1 MNKVKRIIGI
11 SALAISVFV
20 PVLAVQASGIASQD
34 ASAAQVPT
42 PAASEP
48 PASAP
53 ASAPPASAPE
63 SAPAASELP
72 QTTLPVE
79 AIAAP
84 PPPAEL
90 PAFDMAATAARFNA
104 LVGEAD
110 RLTTLRTL
118 TPEAVQGALL
128 STARLSSTGI
138 SEGAASY
145 AVLSAAAHAPF
156 ASSLQTAVNLLG
168 RDAVMERL
176 KTDPEAFLGLVA
188 SSQEAATIA
197 SGVMADSLVKMDKAS
212 TLLGEAAYSVQKE
225 AWAQRE
231 VDAQLVLTAHRAAS
245 TSAVELSPLGAS
257 DMRNTRAEVPL
268 DKRFLVAAAY
278 HVLGDDVASTK
289 LISRTSGKMCMNRV
303 QLNVRQCLA
312 ASRYPYEH
320 LFCLSR
326 HSFQESS
333 GCVRDAIK

>member
-1 MNKVKRIIGI
+1 MRLEVREVKRIIGV
-11 SALAISVFV
+11 SALAISVCV
-20 PVLAVQASGIASQD
+20 PVWAVQASGFEPPVD
-34 ASAAQVPT
+34 ATT
-42 PAASEP
+42 PQAVMSEP
-48 PASAP
+48 SSTAPIPVPAGEAAP
-53 ASAPPASAPE
+53 
-63 SAPAASELP
+63 P
-72 QTTLPVE
+72 QTTPPPE

-84 PPPAEL
+84 PPVPVEV

-118 TPEAVQGALL
+118 TPEAVQGALM
-128 STARLSSTGI
+128 STARLSSSGI

-145 AVLSAAAHAPF
+145 AVLSASAHAPF

-168 RDAVMERL
+168 RDAVLDRL
-176 KTDPEAFLGLVA
+176 KNDPEAFLGLVA
-188 SSQEAATIA
+188 SSNEAATIA
-197 SGVMADSLVKMDKAS
+197 SGVMADSLAKMDKA
-212 TLLGEAAYSVQKE
+212 TQVLGDAAYSVQKE

-231 VDAQLVLTAHRAAS
+231 MDPQLVLAAHRTAS
-245 TSAVELSPLGAS
+245 TSPADISPLAAS
-257 DMRNTRAEVPL
+257 DMRNTRAELPL

-278 HVLGDDVASTK
+278 HILGDDVTSTK
-289 LISRTSGKMCMNRV
+289 LIAKPAGKMCMNRV

-320 LFCLSR
+320 LFCLAR

-333 GCVRDAIK
+333 GCVRDTIK

>member
-1 MNKVKRIIGI
+1 MRLEVREVKRIIGV
-11 SALAISVFV
+11 SALAISVCV
-20 PVLAVQASGIASQD
+20 PVWAVQASGF
-34 ASAAQVPT
+34 
-42 PAASEP
+42 EP
-48 PASAP
+48 PAEGATPTAVRSEP
-53 ASAPPASAPE
+53 S
-63 SAPAASELP
+63 PAAPSLVPAADAAPP
-72 QTTLPVE
+72 QTTLPPE

-84 PPPAEL
+84 PPVPVEV

-118 TPEAVQGALL
+118 TPEAVQGALM
-128 STARLSSTGI
+128 STARLSSSGI

-145 AVLSAAAHAPF
+145 AVLSASAHAPF

-168 RDAVMERL
+168 RDAVLERL
-176 KTDPEAFLGLVA
+176 KSDPEAFLGLVA
-188 SSQEAATIA
+188 SSNEAATIA
-197 SGVMADSLVKMDKAS
+197 SGVMADSLAKMDKA
-212 TLLGEAAYSVQKE
+212 TQVLGDAAYSVQKE

-231 VDAQLVLTAHRAAS
+231 MDPQLVLAAHRTAS
-245 TSAVELSPLGAS
+245 TSPADISPLAAS
-257 DMRNTRAEVPL
+257 DMRNTRAEIPL

-278 HVLGDDVASTK
+278 HILGDDVTSTK
-289 LISRTSGKMCMNRV
+289 LIAKPAGKMCMNRV

-320 LFCLSR
+320 LFCLAR

-333 GCVRDAIK
+333 GCVRDTIK

>member
-1 MNKVKRIIGI
+1 MKRIIGV
-11 SALAISVFV
+11 SALAIAVCL
-20 PVLAVQASGIASQD
+20 PILAVQASGFEPPEGSPAQAPAPAAKEPLS
-34 ASAAQVPT
+34 AATAPEAAQVP
-42 PAASEP
+42 P
-48 PASAP
+48 
-53 ASAPPASAPE
+53 
-63 SAPAASELP
+63 
-72 QTTLPVE
+72 TTLPPE
-79 AIAAP
+79 AIAAAP
-84 PPPAEL
+84 PPVEV

-110 RLTTLRTL
+110 RLTSLRAL
-118 TPEAVQGALL
+118 SPEAVQSALL
-128 STARLSSTGI
+128 STARLSSSGI

-145 AVLSAAAHAPF
+145 AVLSASAHAPF

-168 RDAVMERL
+168 RDAVFERL
-176 KTDPEAFLGLVA
+176 KADPEAFLGLVA

-197 SGVMADSLVKMDKAS
+197 SGVMADSLAKMDKAS
-212 TLLGEAAYSVQKE
+212 EVLSEAAYSVQKE

-231 VDAQLVLTAHRAAS
+231 MDAQLILAAHRTAS
-245 TSAVELSPLGAS
+245 TTPVELSPLGAS

-289 LISRTSGKMCMNRV
+289 LVARVSGKMCMNRV

-320 LFCLSR
+320 LFCLAR

-333 GCVRDAIK
+333 GCVRDAIR

>member
-1 MNKVKRIIGI
+1 MRLEVTKVKRIIAI
-11 SALAISVFV
+11 SALAVCVFL
-20 PVLAVQASGIASQD
+20 PVLAVQASGLEPQD
-34 ASAAQVPT
+34 AGSSQVPVPT
-42 PAASEP
+42 TGEP
-48 PASAP
+48 PANVPVPEVGAV
-53 ASAPPASAPE
+53 PP
-63 SAPAASELP
+63 
-72 QTTLPVE
+72 TTLPPE
-79 AIAAP
+79 AIVTP
-84 PPPAEL
+84 LPPAEV

-118 TPEAVQGALL
+118 TPEAVEGALL
-128 STARLSSTGI
+128 STARLSSSGI

-145 AVLSAAAHAPF
+145 AVLSASAHAPF

-168 RDAVMERL
+168 RDAVLERL
-176 KTDPEAFLGLVA
+176 KSDPEAFLGLVA
-188 SSQEAATIA
+188 SSNEAATIA
-197 SGVMADSLVKMDKAS
+197 SGVMADSLAKMDKAS
-212 TLLGEAAYSVQKE
+212 QILGDAAYSVQKE

-231 VDAQLVLTAHRAAS
+231 MDPQLILAAHRTAS
-245 TSAVELSPLGAS
+245 TSPVELSPLGAS
-257 DMRNTRAEVPL
+257 DMRNTRAEAPL

-278 HVLGDDVASTK
+278 HVLGDDVTSTK
-289 LISRTSGKMCMNRV
+289 LIARTGGKMCMNRV

-320 LFCLSR
+320 LFCLAR

>member
-1 MNKVKRIIGI
+1 MKRIIGI
-11 SALAISVFV
+11 SALLVSVFV
-20 PVLAVQASGIASQD
+20 PVLAVQAYGIASQD
-34 ASAAQVPT
+34 AGATQVPT
-42 PAASEP
+42 PAATET
-48 PASAP
+48 PANAP
-53 ASAPPASAPE
+53 APEAAP
-63 SAPAASELP
+63 APAASELP

-84 PPPAEL
+84 LPLAEL

-128 STARLSSTGI
+128 STARLSSAGI

-212 TLLGEAAYSVQKE
+212 AILGEAAYSVQKE

-231 VDAQLVLTAHRAAS
+231 VDAQLILAAHRTAS
-245 TSAVELSPLGAS
+245 ISAVELSPL
-257 DMRNTRAEVPL
+257 
-268 DKRFLVAAAY
+268 AA
-278 HVLGDDVASTK
+278 
-289 LISRTSGKMCMNRV
+289 
-303 QLNVRQCLA
+303 
-312 ASRYPYEH
+312 
-320 LFCLSR
+320 
-326 HSFQESS
+326 
-333 GCVRDAIK
+333 

>member
-1 MNKVKRIIGI
+1 VNKVKRIIGI
-11 SALAISVFV
+11 SALVISVFV

-34 ASAAQVPT
+34 ASATQVPT

-48 PASAP
+48 PSSAP
-53 ASAPPASAPE
+53 APEAAP
-63 SAPAASELP
+63 APAASELP

-128 STARLSSTGI
+128 STARLSSAGI

-212 TLLGEAAYSVQKE
+212 ALLGEAAYSVQKE

-231 VDAQLVLTAHRAAS
+231 VDPQLVLTAHRAAS
-245 TSAVELSPLGAS
+245 TSAVELSPLAAS
-257 DMRNTRAEVPL
+257 DMRNTRAEIPL

-289 LISRTSGKMCMNRV
+289 LISRTGGKMCMNRV

-320 LFCLSR
+320 LFCLAR

>member
-1 MNKVKRIIGI
+1 MRLEVREVKRIIGV
-11 SALAISVFV
+11 SALAISVCV
-20 PVLAVQASGIASQD
+20 PVWAVQASGF
-34 ASAAQVPT
+34 
-42 PAASEP
+42 EP
-48 PASAP
+48 PAEGATP
-53 ASAPPASAPE
+53 TAVRTEPN
-63 SAPAASELP
+63 PAAPSPVPAADAAPP
-72 QTTLPVE
+72 QTTLPPE

-84 PPPAEL
+84 PPVPVEV

-118 TPEAVQGALL
+118 TPEAVQGALM
-128 STARLSSTGI
+128 STARLSSSGI

-145 AVLSAAAHAPF
+145 AVLSASAHAPF

-168 RDAVMERL
+168 RDAVLERL
-176 KTDPEAFLGLVA
+176 KSDPEAFLGLVA
-188 SSQEAATIA
+188 SSNEAATIA
-197 SGVMADSLVKMDKAS
+197 SGVMADSLAKMDKA
-212 TLLGEAAYSVQKE
+212 TQVLGDAAYSVQKE

-231 VDAQLVLTAHRAAS
+231 MDPQLVLAAHRTAS
-245 TSAVELSPLGAS
+245 TSPADISPLAAS
-257 DMRNTRAEVPL
+257 DMRNTRAEIPL

-278 HVLGDDVASTK
+278 HILGDDVTSTK
-289 LISRTSGKMCMNRV
+289 LIAKPAGKMCMNRV

-320 LFCLSR
+320 LFCLAR

-333 GCVRDAIK
+333 GCVRDTIK

>member
-1 MNKVKRIIGI
+1 MRRIIGI
-11 SALAISVFV
+11 SALAISVFM
-20 PVLAVQASGIASQD
+20 PVLAVQASGIASHD
-34 ASAAQVPT
+34 SRATQVPM
-42 PAASEP
+42 PAANEP
-48 PASAP
+48 PAIAP
-53 ASAPPASAPE
+53 
-63 SAPAASELP
+63 APAASELP
-72 QTTLPVE
+72 RTTLPVE

-104 LVGEAD
+104 LVGEGD
-110 RLTTLRTL
+110 RLTTLLTL

-145 AVLSAAAHAPF
+145 AVLSASAHAPF
-156 ASSLQTAVNLLG
+156 ASSSQTAVNLLG
-168 RDAVMERL
+168 RDVVMERL

-188 SSQEAATIA
+188 SSHEAATIA
-197 SGVMADSLVKMDKAS
+197 GGVMADSLVKIDMAS
-212 TLLGEAAYSVQKE
+212 PILGEAAYSVQKE

-231 VDAQLVLTAHRAAS
+231 VDPQLVLTVHRVSS
-245 TSAVELSPLGAS
+245 TSAVDLRPLGAS

-268 DKRFLVAAAY
+268 DKRFLVAAAN
-278 HVLGDDVASTK
+278 HVLGDDIALTK
-289 LISRTSGKMCMNRV
+289 LISRTSGKMCMTRV
-303 QLNVRQCLA
+303 QLSVPPCLA

-320 LFCLSR
+320 LFCLAR
-326 HSFQESS
+326 YSFQESS

>member
-53 ASAPPASAPE
+53 APE
-63 SAPAASELP
+63 AAPAPATSELP

-128 STARLSSTGI
+128 STARLSSAGI

-145 AVLSAAAHAPF
+145 AVLSASAHAPF

>member
-1 MNKVKRIIGI
+1 MNRIIGI
-11 SALAISVFV
+11 SALAICVFV
-20 PVLAVQASGIASQD
+20 PVLSVQASGIASQD
-34 ASAAQVPT
+34 AGATQVPA
-42 PAASEP
+42 PAVTEP

-53 ASAPPASAPE
+53 APEASP
-63 SAPAASELP
+63 APAASELP
-72 QTTLPVE
+72 QTTLPIE

-128 STARLSSTGI
+128 STARLSSAGI

-145 AVLSAAAHAPF
+145 AVLSASAHAPF

-212 TLLGEAAYSVQKE
+212 ALLGEAAYSVQKE

-231 VDAQLVLTAHRAAS
+231 VDAQLILTAHRTAS

-289 LISRTSGKMCMNRV
+289 LISRTGGKMCMTRV

>member
-11 SALAISVFV
+11 SALAISVFL

-53 ASAPPASAPE
+53 ALE
-63 SAPAASELP
+63 SAPAPATSELP

-128 STARLSSTGI
+128 STARLSSAGI

-145 AVLSAAAHAPF
+145 AVLSASAHAPF

>member
-1 MNKVKRIIGI
+1 MRLEVTKVKRIIAI
-11 SALAISVFV
+11 SALAVSVFL
-20 PVLAVQASGIASQD
+20 PGLAVRASGLEPQD
-34 ASAAQVPT
+34 SSTAQVPVPVAGE
-42 PAASEP
+42 PAATVPAPDVPAVP
-48 PASAP
+48 P
-53 ASAPPASAPE
+53 
-63 SAPAASELP
+63 
-72 QTTLPVE
+72 TTLPPE
-79 AIAAP
+79 AIATP
-84 PPPAEL
+84 LPPAEV

-104 LVGEAD
+104 LVGEAE

-128 STARLSSTGI
+128 STARLSSSGI

-145 AVLSAAAHAPF
+145 AVLAASAHAPF

-168 RDAVMERL
+168 REAVMERL
-176 KTDPEAFLGLVA
+176 KNDPEAFLGLVA
-188 SSQEAATIA
+188 SSNEAATIA
-197 SGVMADSLVKMDKAS
+197 SGVMADSLAKMDKAS
-212 TLLGEAAYSVQKE
+212 EVLGEAAYSVQKE

-231 VDAQLVLTAHRAAS
+231 MDPQLILAAHRTAS
-245 TSAVELSPLGAS
+245 TNPVELSPLGAS

-278 HVLGDDVASTK
+278 
-289 LISRTSGKMCMNRV
+289 

-312 ASRYPYEH
+312 ASRYPYEP

-333 GCVRDAIK
+333 GCVRDTIK

>member
-1 MNKVKRIIGI
+1 MRLEVREVKRIIGV
-11 SALAISVFV
+11 SALAISVCV
-20 PVLAVQASGIASQD
+20 PVWAVQASGFEPP
-34 ASAAQVPT
+34 VETTTPT
-42 PAASEP
+42 AVRSEPSPAAPSP
-48 PASAP
+48 V
-53 ASAPPASAPE
+53 
-63 SAPAASELP
+63 PAADAAPP
-72 QTTLPVE
+72 QTTLPPE

-84 PPPAEL
+84 PPVPVEV

-118 TPEAVQGALL
+118 TPEAVQGALM
-128 STARLSSTGI
+128 STARLSSSGI

-145 AVLSAAAHAPF
+145 AVLSASAHAPF

-168 RDAVMERL
+168 RDAVLERL
-176 KTDPEAFLGLVA
+176 KSDPEAFLGLVA
-188 SSQEAATIA
+188 SSNEAATIA
-197 SGVMADSLVKMDKAS
+197 SGVMADSLAKMDKA
-212 TLLGEAAYSVQKE
+212 TQVLGDAAYSVQKE

-231 VDAQLVLTAHRAAS
+231 MDPQLVLAAHRTAS
-245 TSAVELSPLGAS
+245 TSPADISPLAAS
-257 DMRNTRAEVPL
+257 DMRNTRAEIPL

-278 HVLGDDVASTK
+278 HILGDDVTSTK
-289 LISRTSGKMCMNRV
+289 LIAKPAGKMCMNRV

-320 LFCLSR
+320 LFCLAR

-333 GCVRDAIK
+333 GCVRDTIK

>member
-1 MNKVKRIIGI
+1 MRLEVREVKRIIGV
-11 SALAISVFV
+11 SALAISVCV
-20 PVLAVQASGIASQD
+20 PVWAVQASGF
-34 ASAAQVPT
+34 
-42 PAASEP
+42 EP
-48 PASAP
+48 PAEGATP
-53 ASAPPASAPE
+53 TAVRTEPN
-63 SAPAASELP
+63 PAAPSPVPAADAAPP
-72 QTTLPVE
+72 QTTLPPE

-84 PPPAEL
+84 PPVPVEV

-118 TPEAVQGALL
+118 TPEAVQGALM
-128 STARLSSTGI
+128 STARLSSSGI

-145 AVLSAAAHAPF
+145 AVLSASAHAPF

-168 RDAVMERL
+168 RDAVLERL
-176 KTDPEAFLGLVA
+176 KSDPEAFLGLVA
-188 SSQEAATIA
+188 SSNEAATIA
-197 SGVMADSLVKMDKAS
+197 SGVMADSLAKMDKA
-212 TLLGEAAYSVQKE
+212 TQVLGDAAYSVQKE

-231 VDAQLVLTAHRAAS
+231 MNPQLVLAAHRTAS
-245 TSAVELSPLGAS
+245 TSPADISPLAAS
-257 DMRNTRAEVPL
+257 DMRNTRAEIPL

-278 HVLGDDVASTK
+278 HILGDDVTSTK
-289 LISRTSGKMCMNRV
+289 LIAKPAGKMCMNRV

-320 LFCLSR
+320 LFCLAR

-333 GCVRDAIK
+333 GCVRDTIK

>member
-1 MNKVKRIIGI
+1 MRLEVTKVKRIIAI
-11 SALAISVFV
+11 SALAISVFLPVWAVHASGLEPQDAGSGQV
-20 PVLAVQASGIASQD
+20 PV
-34 ASAAQVPT
+34 PT
-42 PAASEP
+42 TGEP
-48 PASAP
+48 PANVPVPEVGAV
-53 ASAPPASAPE
+53 PP
-63 SAPAASELP
+63 
-72 QTTLPVE
+72 TTLPPE
-79 AIAAP
+79 AIVTP
-84 PPPAEL
+84 LPPAEV

-118 TPEAVQGALL
+118 TPEAVEGALL
-128 STARLSSTGI
+128 STARLSSSGI

-145 AVLSAAAHAPF
+145 AVLSASAHAPF

-168 RDAVMERL
+168 RDAVLERL
-176 KTDPEAFLGLVA
+176 KSDPEAFLGLVA
-188 SSQEAATIA
+188 SSNEAATIA
-197 SGVMADSLVKMDKAS
+197 SGVMADSLAKMDKAS
-212 TLLGEAAYSVQKE
+212 QILGDAAYSVQKE

-231 VDAQLVLTAHRAAS
+231 MDPQLILAAHRTAS
-245 TSAVELSPLGAS
+245 TSPVELSPLGAS
-257 DMRNTRAEVPL
+257 DMRDTRAEAPL

-278 HVLGDDVASTK
+278 HVLGDDVTSTK
-289 LISRTSGKMCMNRV
+289 LIARTGGKMCMNRV

-320 LFCLSR
+320 LFCLAR